1 MNSTFLTGSIQVV
14 RSSLWEKATRQ
25 FDPGLPDLSS
35 YKRRPKS
42 KEVHETVIPFLDRN
56 CLLVVV
62 AQR

>member
-35 YKRRPKS
+35 YKG
-42 KEVHETVIPFLDRN
+42 
-56 CLLVVV
+56 
-62 AQR
+62 